1 MTSHRISAHVFQ
13 CHDCEEVLAMRPTG
27 FSFGSGWDHDWFM
40 VKNSVWR
47 KGQRKGKCRF
57 LCVMCLEQRLGRKL
71 SAADFRTSAKVNFA
85 ARKSRRLRHRMRGLQ
100 PAKRLI
106 ETRFTP

>member
-1 MTSHRISAHVFQ
+1 MTAHKISGQVFQ
-13 CHDCEEVLAMRPTG
+13 CHDCETVLAMRPTG
-27 FSFGSGWDHDWFM
+27 LFASGWDHDWFM

-47 KGQRKGKCRF
+47 QGQRKGECRF
-57 LCVMCLEQRLGRKL
+57 LCVTCLEGRIDRKL
-71 SAADFRTSAKVNFA
+71 SAADFRTSAKVNFFG
-85 ARKSRRLRHRMRGLQ
+85 RKSRRLRHRMRGLQ